1 MRKTCITICLLGAL
15 IVLGG
20 FINTL
25 SHAEW
30 GDKSR
35 VQTSAPVSATTVS
48 GETVRLEFP
57 SDRYPETAQHIKE
70 AIAAG
75 IPNVC
80 TIDRGGVFKN
90 REISLETV
98 PVKKGYKRGQ
108 WPLATCAE
116 SKVGADVSYISPKDD
131 EGANSWIDQHLEDYS
146 DGTRVEIIVK

>member
-1 MRKTCITICLLGAL
+1 MFKWIFTVLITILLAGCS
-15 IVLGG
+15 VQQDVVK
-20 FINTL
+20 TT
-25 SHAEW
+25 
-30 GDKSR
+30 KSDS
-35 VQTSAPVSATTVS
+35 VAVPVTQVSADTVK
-48 GETVRLEFP
+48 LEFP
-57 SDRYPETAQHIKE
+57 SEKYPETAQHIKE

-90 REISLETV
+90 REISLESV

-146 DGTRVEIIVK
+146 DGTRVEFIVK

>member
-1 MRKTCITICLLGAL
+1 MKGTIVALLAL
-15 IVLGG
+15 IVLLGG
-20 FINTL
+20 LYTWVNT
-25 SHAEW
+25 
-30 GDKSR
+30 G
-35 VQTSAPVSATTVS
+35 
-48 GETVRLEFP
+48 GEEVPIPKNQRLEFP
-57 SDRYPETAQHIKE
+57 IPSNSKSAIKLEFPAAKYPETAQHIKE
-70 AIAAG
+70 ALAAG

>member
-1 MRKTCITICLLGAL
+1 MKSL
-15 IVLGG
+15 IVTIILAFSIGWAVTHG
-20 FINTL
+20 MFVPQD
-25 SHAEW
+25 H
-30 GDKSR
+30 R
-35 VQTSAPVSATTVS
+35 VPVVSEQSKIATTT
-48 GETVRLEFP
+48 GETVQLEFP
-57 SDRYPETAQHIKE
+57 AAKYPETAQHIKE

-98 PVKKGYKRGQ
+98 PIKKGYKRGQ

-146 DGTRVEIIVK
+146 DGTRVEFIVK